1 MKKTETYFIRH
12 TWECSVDEKTRERMW
27 NSHRVFIHFPWDSQR
42 KQRGYNNRRTDSTSA
57 NPNDY
62 DGSDKR
68 AIKALRAL
76 ADNGGYVAAH
86 FSEHEEW
93 MLGFAPPQKIK
104 LVRGVRRS
112 DYPHP
117 APKSHNGVE
126 IIKTVRLRKTRLISP
141 HDYAALQ
148 AAQPRQGTIMRWP
161 SVGDLV
167 ESIVRRQKRQ
177 VTFDRL
183 GANDQ
188 EILCGEFLRL
198 PEARRLG
205 LPRLV
210 SLQCD
215 IGRTMKD
222 LDILGI
228 ASDGKRIMAQ
238 VTHYSF
244 EASADKFEKLKK
256 YQNGRT
262 YLVLFCDS
270 EKCSKIAGVLIFPI
284 REVFERFGK
293 TAVGK
298 LWKKHVL
305 T

>member
-1 MKKTETYFIRH
+1 MNKAETYFIRH
-12 TWECSVDEKTRERMW
+12 TWDCSVDEKTRERMW
-27 NSHRVFIHFPWDSQR
+27 KSRRIFIHFPWDTQR
-42 KQRGYNNRRTDSTSA
+42 KRLNYDKRRTNSTST
-57 NPNDY
+57 NPGDY
-62 DGSDKR
+62 NGSDKR
-68 AIKALRAL
+68 AINALRNL

-86 FSEHEEW
+86 FAEHEQW

-104 LVRGVRRS
+104 LVRGRRRP

-117 APKSHNGVE
+117 APKAHNGVE
-126 IIKTVRLRKTRLISP
+126 ILKTVRLRNARLISP

-148 AAQPRQGTIMRWP
+148 SAQPRQGTVMRWP

-167 ESIVRRQKRQ
+167 ESIVRREKRR

-188 EILCGEFLRL
+188 EILCAEFLRL
-198 PEARRLG
+198 AEARRLG
-205 LPRLV
+205 LPQLV
-210 SLQCD
+210 SLQRD
-215 IGRTMKD
+215 VGRTMKD

-238 VTHYSF
+238 VTHYPLA
-244 EASADKFEKLKK
+244 ESAEKFTKLKK
-256 YQNGRT
+256 YQNGQT
-262 YLVLFCDS
+262 HLILFCDS
-270 EKCSKIAGVLIFPI
+270 EKRSRVDRVLVFPI